1 MKYFLAVDIGAGSGR
16 HILGSIQDGKLVLE
30 EIHRFENGMDRQE
43 DGHLTWDHERLFRE
57 IKAGLKK
64 AGELGKVPSYI
75 AIDTWGVDYVLL
87 DKDDNEILPVY
98 AYRDERTEEA
108 VPAVEAVIAPEKL
121 YSITGIQKQ
130 NFNTIYQ
137 LWCDKQTG
145 RMDKAESLLMIPE
158 YFCYKLT
165 GVKYNEYTNASTGGM
180 LDAAKKTWSD
190 EIIETL
196 GYKKSLFGELTL
208 PGTEVGDLLPSIAE
222 EVGYD
227 AKVILCPTHDTASA
241 VAACP
246 LDDETLFLS
255 SGTWSLIGFEN
266 PEPVINEAGFQAN
279 YTNEGGIEYRF
290 RVLKNFMGM
299 WLFQSIRKNLDKKYT
314 YDEMMEMAMASSY
327 DKTVDVN
334 SPNLTAPVS
343 MIEAIRAE
351 VGEPDLPVGD
361 VLECVYQSLSDAYG
375 RAVKEA
381 EALSGRTFKKLLI
394 VGGGGSDV
402 YLNKLT
408 AEKTGLTI
416 LTGIKEATTTGNL
429 ASQIIYD
436 CKANGGDYTDI
447 MNFRELVKASFP
459 LSETKGH

>member
-1 MKYFLAVDIGAGSGR
+1 MQYFLAIDIGAGSGR

-30 EIHRFENGMDRQE
+30 EIHRFENGMKRV
-43 DGHLTWDHERLFRE
+43 DGSLIWDIDELFAE

-64 AGELGKVPSYI
+64 AKDLDKVPQYV

-87 DKDDNEILPVY
+87 DKEDKELRPVF
-98 AYRDERTEEA
+98 AYRDERTEAA
-108 VPAVEAVIAPEKL
+108 VPQVEAVIPPEDL
-121 YSITGIQKQ
+121 YKITGIQKQ

-137 LWCDKQTG
+137 LWCDKQSG
-145 RMDKAESLLMIPE
+145 RMDEAETLLMIPE
-158 YFCYKLT
+158 YFAWKLT
-165 GVKYNEYTNASTGGM
+165 GVKVNEYTNATTGGM
-180 LDAAKKTWSD
+180 LDAAAKTWSE
-190 EIIETL
+190 EIIEKL
-196 GYKKSLFGELTL
+196 GYKKSLFKELEL
-208 PGTEVGDLLPSIAE
+208 PATKVGNLSPSIAE
-222 EVGYD
+222 ELGYN
-227 AKVILCPTHDTASA
+227 ATVILCPTHDTASA

-266 PEPVINEAGFQAN
+266 PEPVINEAGFNAN

-299 WLFQSIRKNLDKKYT
+299 WLFQSLRKNLDKKYT

-327 DKTVDVN
+327 DKVVDVN
-334 SPNLTAPVS
+334 SPNLTAPES

-351 VGEPDLPVGD
+351 VGELDLPVGD

-429 ASQIIYD
+429 AAQIIYD
-436 CKANGGDYTDI
+436 SIENKEEYTDI
-447 MNFRELVKASFP
+447 MKFRELVKASFP
-459 LSETKGH
+459 LTETK

>member
-1 MKYFLAVDIGAGSGR
+1 MQYFLAIDIGAGSGR

-30 EIHRFENGMDRQE
+30 EIHRFENGMKRV
-43 DGHLTWDHERLFRE
+43 DGSLIWDIDELFAE

-64 AGELGKVPSYI
+64 AKTLDKVPQYV

-87 DKDDNEILPVY
+87 DKEDKELRPVF
-98 AYRDERTEEA
+98 AYRDERTEAA
-108 VPAVEAVIAPEKL
+108 VPQVEAVIPPEDL
-121 YSITGIQKQ
+121 YKITGIQKQ

-137 LWCDKQTG
+137 LWCDKQSG
-145 RMDKAESLLMIPE
+145 RMDEAETLLMIPE
-158 YFCYKLT
+158 YFAWKLT
-165 GVKYNEYTNASTGGM
+165 GVKVNEYTNATTGGM
-180 LDAAKKTWSD
+180 LDAAAKTWSE
-190 EIIETL
+190 EIIEKL
-196 GYKKSLFGELTL
+196 GYKKSLFKELEL
-208 PGTEVGDLLPSIAE
+208 PATKVGNLSPSIAE
-222 EVGYD
+222 ELGYN
-227 AKVILCPTHDTASA
+227 ATVILCPTHDTASA

-266 PEPVINEAGFQAN
+266 PEPVINEAGFNAN

-299 WLFQSIRKNLDKKYT
+299 WLFQSLRKNLDKKYT

-327 DKTVDVN
+327 DKVVDVN
-334 SPNLTAPVS
+334 SPNLTAPES

-429 ASQIIYD
+429 AAQIIYD
-436 CKANGGDYTDI
+436 SIENKEEYTDI
-447 MNFRELVKASFP
+447 MKFRELVKASFP
-459 LSETKGH
+459 LTETK

>member
-1 MKYFLAVDIGAGSGR
+1 MQYFLAIDIGAGSGR

-30 EIHRFENGMDRQE
+30 EIHRFENGMKRV
-43 DGHLTWDHERLFRE
+43 DGSLIWDIDELFAE

-64 AGELGKVPSYI
+64 AKTLDKVPQYV

-87 DKDDNEILPVY
+87 DKDDNELRPVF
-98 AYRDERTEEA
+98 AYRDERTEAA
-108 VPAVEAVIAPEKL
+108 VPQVEAVIPPEGL
-121 YSITGIQKQ
+121 YKITGIQKQ

-137 LWCDKQTG
+137 LWCDKQSG
-145 RMDKAESLLMIPE
+145 RMDEAETLLMIPE
-158 YFCYKLT
+158 YFAWKLT
-165 GVKYNEYTNASTGGM
+165 GVKVNEYTNATTGGM
-180 LDAAKKTWSD
+180 LDAAAKTWSD
-190 EIIETL
+190 EIIEKL

-208 PGTEVGDLLPSIAE
+208 PATRVGMFSEQIAE
-222 EVGYD
+222 ELGYD
-227 AKVILCPTHDTASA
+227 ATVILCPTHDTASA

-266 PEPVINEAGFQAN
+266 AEPVINEAGFKAN

-299 WLFQSIRKNLDKKYT
+299 WLFQSLRKNLNKKFT

-327 DKTVDVN
+327 DKVVDVN
-334 SPNLTAPVS
+334 SPNLVAPES

-429 ASQIIYD
+429 AAQIIYD
-436 CKANGGDYTDI
+436 SKEKNKPYTDI
-447 MNFRELVKASFP
+447 MKFRELVKASFP
-459 LSETKGH
+459 LTETK

>member
-1 MKYFLAVDIGAGSGR
+1 MQYFLAIDIGAGSGR

-30 EIHRFENGMDRQE
+30 EIHRFENGMKRV
-43 DGHLTWDHERLFRE
+43 DGSLIWDIDELFAE

-64 AGELGKVPSYI
+64 AKDLDKVPQYV

-87 DKDDNEILPVY
+87 DKEDKELRPVF
-98 AYRDERTEEA
+98 AYRDERTEAA
-108 VPAVEAVIAPEKL
+108 VPQVEAVIPPEDL
-121 YSITGIQKQ
+121 YKITGIQKQ

-137 LWCDKQTG
+137 LWCDKQSG
-145 RMDKAESLLMIPE
+145 RMDEAETLLMIPE
-158 YFCYKLT
+158 YFAWKLT
-165 GVKYNEYTNASTGGM
+165 GVKVNEYTNATTGGM
-180 LDAAKKTWSD
+180 LDAAAKTWSE
-190 EIIETL
+190 EIIEKL
-196 GYKKSLFGELTL
+196 GYKKSLFKELEL
-208 PGTEVGDLLPSIAE
+208 PATKVGNLSPSIAE
-222 EVGYD
+222 ELGYN
-227 AKVILCPTHDTASA
+227 ATVILCPTHDTASA

-266 PEPVINEAGFQAN
+266 PEPVINEAGFNAN

-299 WLFQSIRKNLDKKYT
+299 WLFQSLRKNLDKKYT

-327 DKTVDVN
+327 DKVVDVN
-334 SPNLTAPVS
+334 SPNLTAPES

-429 ASQIIYD
+429 AAQIIYD
-436 CKANGGDYTDI
+436 SNENKKEYTDI
-447 MNFRELVKASFP
+447 MKFRELVKASFP
-459 LSETKGH
+459 LTETK

>member
-16 HILGSIQDGKLVLE
+16 HILGSLQDGKLVLE
-30 EIHRFENGMDRQE
+30 EIHRFENGMDRGE

-64 AGELGKVPSYI
+64 AKDLDKVPEYV

-87 DKDDNEILPVY
+87 DKDDKEILPVY
-98 AYRDERTEEA
+98 AYRDERTEAA
-108 VPAVEAVIAPEKL
+108 VPAVEAVIPPEHL
-121 YSITGIQKQ
+121 YEITGIQKQ

-137 LWCDKQTG
+137 LWCDKESG

-165 GVKYNEYTNASTGGM
+165 GVKLNEYTNASTGNM
-180 LDAAKKTWSD
+180 LEAAKKTWSE
-190 EIIETL
+190 EIIEKL
-196 GYKKSLFGELTL
+196 GYKKSLFGELSL
-208 PGTEVGDLLPSIAE
+208 PGTVVGNFTEQIAD
-222 EVGYD
+222 EVGYN

-266 PEPVINEAGFQAN
+266 AEPVINEAGFKAN

-314 YDEMMEMAMASSY
+314 YDEMMEMAMASTY

-334 SPNLTAPVS
+334 SPNLTAPES

-381 EALSGRTFKKLLI
+381 EALSGRKFQKLLI

-447 MNFRELVKASFP
+447 MKFRELVKASFP
-459 LSETKGH
+459 LTETKGH

>member
-16 HILGSIQDGKLVLE
+16 HILGSVRDGKLVLE
-30 EIHRFENGMDRQE
+30 EIHRFENGMDRNE
-43 DGHLTWDHERLFRE
+43 DGHLIWDHERLFRE

-64 AGELGKVPSYI
+64 AGDLGKVPSYV

-87 DKDDNEILPVY
+87 DKDDHEILPVY
-98 AYRDERTEEA
+98 AYRDERTEAA

-130 NFNTIYQ
+130 NFNSIYQ
-137 LWCDKQTG
+137 LWCDKESG
-145 RMDKAESLLMIPE
+145 RMDQAASLLMIPE

-165 GVKYNEYTNASTGGM
+165 GVKLNEYANASTGGM
-180 LDAAKKTWSD
+180 LDAAKKTWSE
-190 EIIETL
+190 EIIDKL
-196 GYKKSLFGELTL
+196 GYKKSLFGTLSL
-208 PGTEVGDLLPSIAE
+208 PGTEVGSFTEQIAK

-266 PEPVINEAGFQAN
+266 PEPVINEAGFRAN

-314 YDEMMEMAMASSY
+314 YDEMMEMAMASTY

-343 MIEAIRAE
+343 MIDAIRVE

-361 VLECVYQSLSDAYG
+361 V
-375 RAVKEA
+375 
-381 EALSGRTFKKLLI
+381 
-394 VGGGGSDV
+394 
-402 YLNKLT
+402 
-408 AEKTGLTI
+408 
-416 LTGIKEATTTGNL
+416 
-429 ASQIIYD
+429 
-436 CKANGGDYTDI
+436 
-447 MNFRELVKASFP
+447 
-459 LSETKGH
+459 

>member
-1 MKYFLAVDIGAGSGR
+1 MQYFLAIDIGAGSGR

-30 EIHRFENGMDRQE
+30 EIHRFENGMKRV
-43 DGHLTWDHERLFRE
+43 DGSLIWDIDELFAE

-64 AGELGKVPSYI
+64 AKTLDKVPQYV

-87 DKDDNEILPVY
+87 DNEDTEIRPVY
-98 AYRDERTEEA
+98 AYRDERTETA
-108 VPAVEAVIAPEKL
+108 VPAVEAIIPPADL
-121 YSITGIQKQ
+121 YKITGIQKQ

-137 LWCDKQTG
+137 LWCDKQSG
-145 RMDKAESLLMIPE
+145 RMDQAESLLMIPE
-158 YFCYKLT
+158 YFAWKLT
-165 GVKYNEYTNASTGGM
+165 GVKVNEYTNATTGGM
-180 LDAAKKTWSD
+180 LDAAKKTWSE
-190 EIIETL
+190 EIIDRL

-208 PGTEVGDLLPSIAE
+208 PATKVGSFSEQIAE
-222 EVGYD
+222 ELGYD
-227 AKVILCPTHDTASA
+227 ATVILCPTHDTASA

-266 PEPVINEAGFQAN
+266 AEPVINEAGFKAN

-299 WLFQSIRKNLDKKYT
+299 WLFQSLRKNLDKKFT
-314 YDEMMEMAMASSY
+314 YDEMMEMAMGSTY
-327 DKTVDVN
+327 DKVVDVN
-334 SPNLTAPVS
+334 SPNLTAPES

-351 VGEPDLPVGD
+351 VGEPDLPVAD

-429 ASQIIYD
+429 AAQIIYD
-436 CKANGGDYTDI
+436 SNENNKEYTDI
-447 MNFRELVKASFP
+447 MKFRELVKASFP
-459 LSETKGH
+459 LTETK

>member
-1 MKYFLAVDIGAGSGR
+1 MQYFLAIDIGAGSGR

-30 EIHRFENGMDRQE
+30 EIHRFENGMKRV
-43 DGHLTWDHERLFRE
+43 DGSLIWDIDELFAE

-64 AGELGKVPSYI
+64 AKTLDKVPQYV

-87 DKDDNEILPVY
+87 DNEDTEIRPVF
-98 AYRDERTEEA
+98 AYRDERTETA
-108 VPAVEAVIAPEKL
+108 VPEVEALIPPEQL

-137 LWCDKQTG
+137 LWCDKLSG
-145 RMDKAESLLMIPE
+145 RMEQAETILMIPE
-158 YFCYKLT
+158 YFAWKLT
-165 GVKYNEYTNASTGGM
+165 GVKRNEYTNATTGGM
-180 LDAAKKTWSD
+180 LDAAKKTWSE
-190 EIIETL
+190 EIIEKL
-196 GYKKSLFGELTL
+196 GYKKSLFGELSL
-208 PGTEVGDLLPSIAE
+208 PATKVGSFSEQIAE
-222 EVGYD
+222 ELGYD
-227 AKVILCPTHDTASA
+227 ATVILCPTHDTASA

-266 PEPVINEAGFQAN
+266 PEPVINVQGFAAN

-314 YDEMMEMAMASSY
+314 YDEMMGMAMTSDY
-327 DKTVDVN
+327 EKTVDVN
-334 SPNLTAPVS
+334 SPNLVAPES

-351 VGEPDLPVGD
+351 VGEPDLPVAD

-429 ASQIIYD
+429 AAQIIYD
-436 CKANGGDYTDI
+436 SNENKKEYTDI
-447 MNFRELVKASFP
+447 MKFRELVKASFP
-459 LSETKGH
+459 LTETK

>member
-1 MKYFLAVDIGAGSGR
+1 MQYFLAIDIGAGSGR

-30 EIHRFENGMDRQE
+30 EIHRFENGMKRV
-43 DGHLTWDHERLFRE
+43 DGSLIWDIDELFAE
-57 IKAGLKK
+57 IKTGLKQAK
-64 AGELGKVPSYI
+64 TLGKVPQYV

-87 DKDDNEILPVY
+87 DKEDNEIRPVF
-98 AYRDERTEEA
+98 AYRDERTEA
-108 VPAVEAVIAPEKL
+108 SVPQVEAVIPPADL
-121 YSITGIQKQ
+121 YKITGIQKQ

-137 LWCDKQTG
+137 LWCDKASG
-145 RMDKAESLLMIPE
+145 RMDQAESLLMIPE
-158 YFCYKLT
+158 YFAWKLT
-165 GVKYNEYTNASTGGM
+165 GVKKNEYTNASTGGM
-180 LDAAKKTWSD
+180 LDAVAKTWSP
-190 EIIETL
+190 EIIEKL

-208 PGTEVGDLLPSIAE
+208 PSTKVGNFTESIAAE
-222 EVGYD
+222 LGYD
-227 AKVILCPTHDTASA
+227 AEVILCPTHDTASA

-246 LDDETLFLS
+246 LDDKTLFLS

-266 PEPVINEAGFQAN
+266 AEPVINDKGFAAN

-314 YDEMMEMAMASSY
+314 YDEMMEMAKASSY

-334 SPNLTAPVS
+334 SPNLVAPEN

-351 VGEPDLPVGD
+351 VGEPELPVGD
-361 VLECVYQSLSDAYG
+361 VLECVYQSLSDAYA

-381 EALSGRTFKKLLI
+381 EDLSGRTFEKLLI
-394 VGGGGSDV
+394 VGGSGSDT
-402 YLNKLT
+402 YLNEIT
-408 AEKTGLTI
+408 AKKTGLTI

-436 CKANGGDYTDI
+436 SNNEYNDI
-447 MNFRELVKASFP
+447 MTFRELVKASFP
-459 LSETKGH
+459 LTETK

>member
-1 MKYFLAVDIGAGSGR
+1 MQYFLAIDIGAGSGR

-30 EIHRFENGMDRQE
+30 EIHRFENGMKRV
-43 DGHLTWDHERLFRE
+43 DGSLIWDIDELFAE

-64 AGELGKVPSYI
+64 AKTLDKVPQYV

-87 DKDDNEILPVY
+87 DKEDKELRPVF
-98 AYRDERTEEA
+98 AYRDERTEAA
-108 VPAVEAVIAPEKL
+108 VPQVEAVIPPEDL
-121 YSITGIQKQ
+121 YKITGIQKQ

-137 LWCDKQTG
+137 LWCDKQSG
-145 RMDKAESLLMIPE
+145 RMDEAETLLMIPE
-158 YFCYKLT
+158 YFAWKLT
-165 GVKYNEYTNASTGGM
+165 GVKVNEYTNATTGGM
-180 LDAAKKTWSD
+180 LDAAAKTWSE
-190 EIIETL
+190 EIIEKL
-196 GYKKSLFGELTL
+196 GYKKSLFKELEL
-208 PGTEVGDLLPSIAE
+208 PATKVGNLSPSIAE
-222 EVGYD
+222 ELGYN
-227 AKVILCPTHDTASA
+227 ATVILCPTHDTASA

-266 PEPVINEAGFQAN
+266 PEPVINEAGFNAN

-299 WLFQSIRKNLDKKYT
+299 WLFQSLRKNLDKKYT

-327 DKTVDVN
+327 DKVVDVN
-334 SPNLTAPVS
+334 SPNLTAPES

-381 EALSGRTFKKLLI
+381 ETLSGRTFKKLLI

-429 ASQIIYD
+429 AAQIIYD
-436 CKANGGDYTDI
+436 SIENKEEYTDI
-447 MNFRELVKASFP
+447 MKFRELVKASFP
-459 LSETKGH
+459 LTETK